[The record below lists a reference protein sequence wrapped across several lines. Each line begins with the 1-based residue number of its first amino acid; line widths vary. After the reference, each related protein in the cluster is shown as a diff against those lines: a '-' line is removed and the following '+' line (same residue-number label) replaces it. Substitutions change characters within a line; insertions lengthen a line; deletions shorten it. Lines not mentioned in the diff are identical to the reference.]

1 VLEAVIGNYKIV
13 SLLGKGGMGE
23 VWRAEHTTIGTR
35 VAIKTLRGEIS
46 EEKTHVDRFF
56 NEALIVGKIRHAG
69 IATVFDVGRHD
80 GRAYIMMELLEG
92 DTLAQRLRKVG
103 RLPMSRVCEI
113 GRQIASVLEATH
125 DAGITHRD
133 LKPDNI
139 FLVKDSEA
147 ESGERVK
154 ILDFGIAKLGGGVGL
169 TSTSMGSMGT
179 PLYMSPEQWRSVA
192 KVDWRTDAYSLGCV
206 AFEMAIGHPP
216 FQAQSMGE
224 ACAKHLTEAPPIP
237 SHEVPGL
244 PAGFDVLVNRLLDKE
259 PTRRPNMRDV
269 QVAFEAIGED
279 REIDLGET
287 SIPTLGGVEAMTK
300 RESAMA
306 ATLISTSESKEAVAT
321 LPTMAITD
329 GALSANTP
337 TNGGAKPDTAATRA
351 ERPSG
356 QRSAPDS
363 KNRGPSSNLRGQ
375 PSSGARA
382 VPPPAPPS
390 SSSKLIMGGIAVGGL
405 VIAGSAYVIAT
416 RPDELAQLPPDAAV
430 VVVTPDAAPPIDAAI
445 VQVPIDAPGKPTRI
459 VGVKQM
465 KRLKGDVPEVTAR
478 VAFELCVDEAGA
490 VTHVVMFDGVAP
502 DVAKRVEPVLRTW
515 TYKPYV
521 TGGAAAGVCFNDAI
535 APKKVVAV
543 TPAGEDR
550 SQYPDQPNDQDLQRV
565 ISFADFRIDQCG
577 TQFSTETVTVRVALH
592 VDGDGHVDKAE
603 PTPFSGIGQCVAFA
617 LRGNSFPRTK
627 AGFSYSYSR
636 GFTATKKDPPP
647 AANP

>member
-1 VLEAVIGNYKIV
+1 MLDAVIGNYKIV
-13 SLLGKGGMGE
+13 ALLGKGGMGE

-35 VAIKTLRGEIS
+35 VAIKTLRSEIS
-46 EEKTHVDRFF
+46 EEKSHVDRFF

-69 IATVFDVGRHD
+69 IATVFDVGHHA

-103 RLPMSRVCEI
+103 RLPMSRVCDI

-139 FLVKDSEA
+139 FLVKDPEA

-169 TSTSMGSMGT
+169 TSTSVSSMGT

-224 ACAKHLTEAPPIP
+224 ACAKHLTEPPPIP

-259 PTRRPNMRDV
+259 PTRRPKMRDV

-279 REIDLGET
+279 RDIDLGET
-287 SIPTLGGVEAMTK
+287 SIPTLGGVEAMT
-300 RESAMA
+300 RRDSAMA
-306 ATLISTSESKEAVAT
+306 ETLISTGETKDAVAT
-321 LPTMAITD
+321 QPTMAITD
-329 GALSANTP
+329 GALAVNTP
-337 TNGGAKPDTAATRA
+337 TNRGERPDSAATRA

-356 QRSAPDS
+356 QRAAPASQRRDPAS
-363 KNRGPSSNLRGQ
+363 KSHGERL
-375 PSSGARA
+375 SGAREL
-382 VPPPAPPS
+382 PPPAPAAGS
-390 SSSKLIMGGIAVGGL
+390 RWIMGGIAVGGL

-416 RPDELAQLPPDAAV
+416 RADEPAVVPPDAAV
-430 VVVTPDAAPPIDAAI
+430 VVVTPDAPPPIDAVV

-465 KRLKGDVPEVTAR
+465 KRLKGTLPDVAVR
-478 VAFELCVDEAGA
+478 VPFELCVDETGA
-490 VTHVVMFDGVAP
+490 VTHVVMFD
-502 DVAKRVEPVLRTW
+502 DVAADVATRIEPVIRTW
-515 TYKPYV
+515 KYKPYV
-521 TGGAAAGVCFNDAI
+521 TGGAAAGVCFNDSI
-535 APKKVVAV
+535 APKKVVVA
-543 TPAGEDR
+543 TPVGEDR
-550 SQYPDQPNDQDLQRV
+550 SQYPDQPNAYELQR
-565 ISFADFRIDQCG
+565 ALQYAEFRIDQCG
-577 TQFSTETVTVRVALH
+577 TQFPTETAGVRVSLQINA
-592 VDGDGHVDKAE
+592 DGRVQQAD
-603 PTPFSGIGQCVAFA
+603 PSPISGLGSCVAFV
-617 LRGNSFPRTK
+617 LRGTPFPYTK
-627 AGFSYSYSR
+627 AGFRYTYSR
-636 GFTATKKDPPP
+636 SFTAQKAATPPP
-647 AANP
+647 ATP

>member
-1 VLEAVIGNYKIV
+1 MLHAVIGNYKIV
-13 SLLGKGGMGE
+13 GLLGKGGMGE

-46 EEKTHVDRFF
+46 EDKTHVDRFF

-69 IATVFDVGRHD
+69 IATVFDVGHHE

-92 DTLAQRLRKVG
+92 DTLAQRLRRVG
-103 RLPMSRVCEI
+103 RLPMSRVCEV

-139 FLVKDSEA
+139 FLVKDPEA

-169 TSTSMGSMGT
+169 TSTSVSSMGT

-224 ACAKHLTEAPPIP
+224 ACAKHLTEPPPIP
-237 SHEVPGL
+237 SQEVPGL

-259 PTRRPNMRDV
+259 PTRRPKMRDV

-279 REIDLGET
+279 RDIDLGET
-287 SIPTLGGVEAMTK
+287 SIPTLGGVEALT
-300 RESAMA
+300 RRDSAMA
-306 ATLISTSESKEAVAT
+306 ATLISTSETKDAVAT

-337 TNGGAKPDTAATRA
+337 TNRGERPDTGATRA
-351 ERPSG
+351 ERVSG
-356 QRSAPDS
+356 ERPAPASRS
-363 KNRGPSSNLRGQ
+363 REPSSRSNGERA
-375 PSSGARA
+375 SGARA
-382 VPPPAPPS
+382 VPPPAPPAS
-390 SSSKLIMGGIAVGGL
+390 SRWIMGGIAVGGL

-416 RPDELAQLPPDAAV
+416 RPDAPAALPPDAAV
-430 VVVTPDAAPPIDAAI
+430 VVVTRDAPPPVDAVV

-465 KRLKGDVPEVTAR
+465 KRLKGTIPEVSVR
-478 VAFELCVDEAGA
+478 VPFELCVDETGA
-490 VTHVVMFDGVAP
+490 VTHVVMFD
-502 DVAKRVEPVLRTW
+502 DVAAEVAARVEPVLRTW

-535 APKKVVAV
+535 APKKVVVA

-550 SQYPDQPNDQDLQRV
+550 SQYPDQPDPGEMQRV
-565 ISFADFRIDQCG
+565 LQFTEFRVDQCG
-577 TQFSTETVTVRVALH
+577 TQFPTETATVRVSLQISA
-592 VDGDGHVDKAE
+592 DGRVEKAD
-603 PTPFSGIGQCVAFA
+603 PSPFSGLGPCVAFA
-617 LRGNSFPRTK
+617 LRGTGFPRTK
-627 AGFSYSYSR
+627 AGFQYTYSR
-636 GFTATKKDPPP
+636 SFTGKKPETPAPATP
-647 AANP
+647 